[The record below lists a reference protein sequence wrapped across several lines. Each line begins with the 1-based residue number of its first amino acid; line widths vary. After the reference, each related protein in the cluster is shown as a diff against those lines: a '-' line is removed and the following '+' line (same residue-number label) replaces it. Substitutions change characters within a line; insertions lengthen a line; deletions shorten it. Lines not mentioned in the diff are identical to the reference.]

1 MRCFNC
7 HNELEKNYKYCPKCG
22 VKKHNILYYFMFS
35 IINII
40 LLLSSLHL

>member
-22 VKKHNILYYFMFS
+22 VKTPYS
-35 IINII
+35 
-40 LLLSSLHL
+40 LLFHV